1 MPLGHER
8 LCSAAIRWLYIHTVC
23 NIPWAGHRPVR
34 RPVRHRAAGQYLEL
48 TTLNVVLVSEAVS
61 RVGWVAIGGC
71 GLAVA
76 TPNLPQHG
84 VHRCMHR
91 WIAPVTRAFPV

>member
-1 MPLGHER
+1 MPLGREH
-8 LCSAAIRWLYIHTVC
+8 LCSAAIRWLHIRTVC
-23 NIPWAGHRPVR
+23 NIPWAPL
-34 RPVRHRAAGQYLEL
+34 AAL
-48 TTLNVVLVSEAVS
+48 
-61 RVGWVAIGGC
+61 RVCVAIGGY

-91 WIAPVTRAFPV
+91 WIAPVTRAFPA